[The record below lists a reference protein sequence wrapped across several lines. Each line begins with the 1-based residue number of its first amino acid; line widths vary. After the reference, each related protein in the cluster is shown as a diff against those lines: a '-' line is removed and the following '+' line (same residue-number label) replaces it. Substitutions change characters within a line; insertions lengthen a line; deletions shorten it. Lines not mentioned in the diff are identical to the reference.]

1 MKKMSKILTFI
12 LVLAMVLG
20 TVAMAAEPSY
30 TISATDGSLEHGS
43 ITLTYT
49 YTVTKDVTD
58 DNNNT
63 TSETK
68 EVTETAFLKKGSL
81 SADIPKDA
89 KVVISFNANTGYEF
103 IGAKDDANNP
113 IEDGAEITLT
123 KSLIITPEFRLK
135 DTLGGEAKISS
146 FKIDAICPSAYY
158 WQQCHKKDS
167 NSNSVLDNNLLK
179 YTRYPG
185 KLNGTQSPSTEIA
198 KGYYVDLTLYVNDAD
213 YAAFIS
219 TNGNSSDKFSVTT
232 PGDSSFLAG
241 STNPSAS
248 AVINATTDGKG
259 YSITLTGVYY
269 VGGSDNTLKLIVTQG
284 NYNAI
289 LSCKI
294 DNATIIP
301 TTPDDDKPSEETTAA
316 QPYVIISSYSYGKG
330 DLVAGETRN
339 VTMTFRNT
347 SKTMAVENMM
357 VTMTLPDAMMLT
369 SSSNSFYIE
378 SLAAE
383 GTITK
388 TVNVTVKP
396 TAAAQSHSMT
406 VDFTYDYLDNGTRR
420 NAKTT
425 ETISMPVLQVDRFT
439 VTGIDLPTQIFVGE
453 ENNLSVNFVNKS
465 RTDIYNLSAKLS
477 CEALSNNG
485 EEQYLGN
492 LASGTTSSADFYIT
506 ANEKGELVGEVI
518 ITYEDTNMNQRTVS
532 VPFTTQAASYED
544 IYGPTDPVDP
554 GLDPVG
560 PVEPE
565 TTGFPWF
572 WVIAGVVVVAAGVFV
587 ALKLRKNKK
596 ESVDEDEDI

>member
-1 MKKMSKILTFI
+1 MTVKKMSKILTFI

-20 TVAMAAEPSY
+20 TVAMAEVPTPAAKTPATKEETVTYTITAGTVENGTLTIKYGSTQKPLTTSAKTDAIAKDTDITVVAEPKAGY
-30 TISATDGSLEHGS
+30 ELD
-43 ITLTYT
+43 TLTCT
-49 YTVTKDVTD
+49 INGTPTDIKATQKFKLTGDATVTPV
-58 DNNNT
+58 
-63 TSETK
+63 
-68 EVTETAFLKKGSL
+68 
-81 SADIPKDA
+81 
-89 KVVISFNANTGYEF
+89 
-103 IGAKDDANNP
+103 
-113 IEDGAEITLT
+113 
-123 KSLIITPEFRLK
+123 FREK
-135 DTLGGEAKISS
+135 QSLGGEKTVDS
-146 FKIDAICPSAYY
+146 FRLDAICSGSYY
-158 WQQCHKKDS
+158 WQMYHKDMA
-167 NSNSVLDNNLLK
+167 NNKK
-179 YTRYPG
+179 YTKYPG
-185 KLNGTQSPSTEIA
+185 SPADKVNPSSEIV
-198 KGYYVDLTLYVNDAD
+198 KGNYVDLTLYITDND
-213 YAAFIS
+213 FLKLCSS
-219 TNGNSSDKFSVTT
+219 TGYSKDNFSVTT

-241 STNPSAS
+241 SGAGAEIEKWTVGS
-248 AVINATTDGKG
+248 TDKG
-259 YSITLTGVYY
+259 MEIQLTGVYY
-269 VGGSDNTLKLIVTQG
+269 VGGSDNTLKLIITQG

-289 LSCKI
+289 VTCKI

-301 TTPDDDKPSEETTAA
+301 TKPDDEKPDTETTAA

-406 VDFTYDYLDNGTRR
+406 VDFTYDYLDNGIRR

-425 ETISMPVLQVDRFT
+425 ESISMPVLQVDRFT
-439 VTGIDLPTQIFVGE
+439 VTGIDLPQQIFIGE

-465 RTDIYNLSAKLS
+465 RTDIYNLSAKLN
-477 CEALSNNG
+477 CEGLSNNG

-506 ANEKGELVGEVI
+506 GNEKGELVGEVI

-532 VPFTTQAASYED
+532 VPFTTQVTSYED
-544 IYGPTDPVDP
+544 VWGPSNPSVDP
-554 GLDPVG
+554 GMDPG
-560 PVEPE
+560 TDPGMEEPA
-565 TTGFPWF
+565 GFPWF
-572 WVIAGVVVVAAGVFV
+572 WVIGGVVVVAAGVFV
-587 ALKLRKNKK
+587 YLKLRKNKK
-596 ESVDEDEDI
+596 ESVEEDEDI

>member
-1 MKKMSKILTFI
+1 MTVKKMSKILTFI

-20 TVAMAAEPSY
+20 TVAMAADPP
-30 TISATDGSLEHGS
+30 
-43 ITLTYT
+43 
-49 YTVTKDVTD
+49 YTVSAPVDSLTHGKITITYDTADTEKGGTKTVNGFLNST
-58 DNNNT
+58 T
-63 TSETK
+63 TSIK
-68 EVTETAFLKKGSL
+68 LPNDVKKIKVSFTAN
-81 SADIPKDA
+81 P
-89 KVVISFNANTGYEF
+89 GYEF
-103 IGAKDDANNP
+103 VSATYKVGDTDAKSVADFGE
-113 IEDGAEITLT
+113 IEITGNT
-123 KSLIITPEFRLK
+123 AITPVFQAK
-135 DTLGGEAKISS
+135 STLGGEKTADS
-146 FKIDAICPSAYY
+146 FRLDAICSGSYY
-158 WQQCHKKDS
+158 WQMYHKDMA
-167 NSNSVLDNNLLK
+167 NNKK
-179 YTRYPG
+179 YTKYPG
-185 KLNGTQSPSTEIA
+185 SPLDKVNPSSEIV
-198 KGYYVDLTLYVNDAD
+198 KGNYVDLTLYVTDD
-213 YAAFIS
+213 DFLSLCGTTSY
-219 TNGNSSDKFSVTT
+219 DKNNFSVTT

-241 STNPSAS
+241 SGAGAEIEKWTVGS
-248 AVINATTDGKG
+248 TDKG
-259 YSITLTGVYY
+259 MEIKLTGVYY
-269 VGGSDNTLKLIVTQG
+269 VGGSDNTLKLIITQG

-289 LSCKI
+289 VTCKI

-301 TTPDDDKPSEETTAA
+301 TKPDDEKPDTETTAA

-339 VTMTFRNT
+339 ITMTFRNT

-406 VDFTYDYLDNGTRR
+406 VDFTYDYLDNGVRR

-439 VTGIDLPTQIFVGE
+439 VTGIDLPQQIFIGE

-465 RTDIYNLSAKLS
+465 RTDIYNLSAKLN
-477 CEALSNNG
+477 CEGLSNNG

-506 ANEKGELVGEVI
+506 GNEKCELVGEVI

-532 VPFTTQAASYED
+532 VPFTTQVTSYED
-544 IYGPTDPVDP
+544 VWGPSNPSVDP
-554 GLDPVG
+554 GME
-560 PVEPE
+560 EPA
-565 TTGFPWF
+565 GFPWF
-572 WVIAGVVVVAAGVFV
+572 WVIGGVVVVAAGVFV
-587 ALKLRKNKK
+587 YLKLRKNKK

>member
-1 MKKMSKILTFI
+1 MKKMSKILIFI

-20 TVAMAAEPSY
+20 TVAMAEVPTPAAKTPATQEETVTY
-30 TISATDGSLEHGS
+30 TITAGIFTNGQMTIKYGTTQSPLASGASLTVEKDTEITVEFSAT
-43 ITLTYT
+43 
-49 YTVTKDVTD
+49 
-58 DNNNT
+58 
-63 TSETK
+63 
-68 EVTETAFLKKGSL
+68 A
-81 SADIPKDA
+81 
-89 KVVISFNANTGYEF
+89 GYEF
-103 IGAKDDANNP
+103 VKATYKIGEK
-113 IEDGAEITLT
+113 ETSLSDGGKFTLT
-123 KSLIITPEFRLK
+123 GDATITPVFQAK
-135 DTLGGEAKISS
+135 STLGGEKTADS
-146 FKIDAICPSAYY
+146 FRLDAICSGSYY
-158 WQQCHKKDS
+158 WQMYHKDMA
-167 NSNSVLDNNLLK
+167 NNKK
-179 YTRYPG
+179 YTKYPG
-185 KLNGTQSPSTEIA
+185 SPADKVNPSSEIV
-198 KGYYVDLTLYVNDAD
+198 KGNYVDLTLYVTDNDFLSL
-213 YAAFIS
+213 YGS
-219 TNGNSSDKFSVTT
+219 TGYSKDNFSVTT

-241 STNPSAS
+241 SGAGAEIEKWTVGSTDKGM
-248 AVINATTDGKG
+248 VIQ
-259 YSITLTGVYY
+259 LTGVYY
-269 VGGSDNTLKLIVTQG
+269 VGGSDNTLKLIITQG

-294 DNATIIP
+294 DNATIVP
-301 TTPDDDKPSEETTAA
+301 EKENDKKPDEETTAA

-339 VTMTFRNT
+339 ITMTFRNT

-406 VDFTYDYLDNGTRR
+406 VDFTYDYLDNGVRR

-439 VTGIDLPTQIFVGE
+439 VTGIDLPQQIFIGE

-465 RTDIYNLSAKLS
+465 RTDIYNLSAKLN
-477 CEALSNNG
+477 CEGLSNNG

-506 ANEKGELVGEVI
+506 GNEKCELVGEVI

-532 VPFTTQAASYED
+532 VPFTTQVTSYED
-544 IYGPTDPVDP
+544 VWGPSNPSVDP
-554 GLDPVG
+554 GTDPG
-560 PVEPE
+560 TDPGMEEPA
-565 TTGFPWF
+565 GFPWF
-572 WVIAGVVVVAAGVFV
+572 WVIGGVVVVAAGVFV
-587 ALKLRKNKK
+587 YLKLRKNKK

>member
-20 TVAMAAEPSY
+20 TVAMADESSY
-30 TISATDGSLEHGS
+30 TVSATDGSLEHGS
-43 ITLTYT
+43 ITLTY
-49 YTVTKDVTD
+49 
-58 DNNNT
+58 NT
-63 TSETK
+63 TKEGSAGTATCTLNSTTK
-68 EVTETAFLKKGSL
+68 SKALPDDVKKVKVT
-81 SADIPKDA
+81 
-89 KVVISFNANTGYEF
+89 FNAAPGYEF
-103 IGAKDDANNP
+103 VSATYKVGDTGTQSVADF
-113 IEDGAEITLT
+113 GEINITGNT
-123 KSLIITPEFRLK
+123 TITPVFREK
-135 DTLGGEAKISS
+135 QSLGGEKTVDS
-146 FKIDAICPSAYY
+146 FRLDAICNGSYY
-158 WQQCHKKDS
+158 WQMYHKDMSNNKKYSKYPGDPGNNVPS
-167 NSNSVLDNNLLK
+167 NS
-179 YTRYPG
+179 
-185 KLNGTQSPSTEIA
+185 EII
-198 KGYYVDLTLYVNDAD
+198 KGNFVDLTLYVKDPDFVKLATMTGYD
-213 YAAFIS
+213 PE
-219 TNGNSSDKFSVTT
+219 KFSVST
-232 PGDSSFLAG
+232 PSDSSFLAG
-241 STNPSAS
+241 QFSSS
-248 AVINATTDGKG
+248 SSDLKSNAKFSNWMNGSEVQG
-259 YSITLTGVYY
+259 MIIELTGVYY

-294 DNATIIP
+294 DNATIVP
-301 TTPDDDKPSEETTAA
+301 EKENNKKPDEETTAA

-339 VTMTFRNT
+339 ITMTFRNT

-406 VDFTYDYLDNGTRR
+406 VDFTYDYLDNGVRR

-439 VTGIDLPTQIFVGE
+439 VTGIDLPQQIFIGE

-465 RTDIYNLSAKLS
+465 RTDIYNLSAKLN
-477 CEALSNNG
+477 CEGLSNNG

-506 ANEKGELVGEVI
+506 GNEKCELVGEVI

-532 VPFTTQAASYED
+532 VPFTTQVTSYED
-544 IYGPTDPVDP
+544 VWGPSNPSVDP
-554 GLDPVG
+554 GTDPG
-560 PVEPE
+560 TDPGMEEPA
-565 TTGFPWF
+565 GFPWF
-572 WVIAGVVVVAAGVFV
+572 WVIGGVAVVAAGVFV
-587 ALKLRKNKK
+587 YLKLRKNKK

>member
-1 MKKMSKILTFI
+1 MTVKKMSKILTFI
-12 LVLAMVLG
+12 LVLAMVLS
-20 TVAMAAEPSY
+20 TVAMAAEPPY
-30 TISATDGSLEHGS
+30 TVSAPADSLTHGKITITYDTADTEKGGTKTVNGFLNSTTTSIKLPDDVKKIKVSFTANPGYEFVSATYKVGDTDAKPVADFGEIE
-43 ITLTYT
+43 IT
-49 YTVTKDVTD
+49 
-58 DNNNT
+58 NNT
-63 TSETK
+63 T
-68 EVTETAFLKKGSL
+68 
-81 SADIPKDA
+81 
-89 KVVISFNANTGYEF
+89 
-103 IGAKDDANNP
+103 
-113 IEDGAEITLT
+113 
-123 KSLIITPEFRLK
+123 ITPVFQAK
-135 DTLGGEAKISS
+135 STLGGEKTADS
-146 FKIDAICPSAYY
+146 FRLDAICSGSYY
-158 WQQCHKKDS
+158 WQMYHKDMA
-167 NSNSVLDNNLLK
+167 NNKK
-179 YTRYPG
+179 YTKYPG
-185 KLNGTQSPSTEIA
+185 SPADKVNPSSEIV
-198 KGYYVDLTLYVNDAD
+198 KGNYVDLTLYVTDNDFLSL
-213 YAAFIS
+213 YGS
-219 TNGNSSDKFSVTT
+219 TGYSKNNFSVTT

-241 STNPSAS
+241 NTTPSA
-248 AVINATTDGKG
+248 NAEIDPWEGKG
-259 YSITLTGVYY
+259 YTVKLTGVYY
-269 VGGSDNTLKLIVTQG
+269 VGGNDNTLKLIVTQG

-289 LSCKI
+289 VTCKI

-301 TTPDDDKPSEETTAA
+301 TKPDDEKPDTETTAA

-339 VTMTFRNT
+339 ITMTFRNT

-406 VDFTYDYLDNGTRR
+406 VDFTYDYLDNGVRR

-439 VTGIDLPTQIFVGE
+439 VAGIDLPQQIFIGE

-465 RTDIYNLSAKLS
+465 RTDIYNLSAKLN
-477 CEALSNNG
+477 CEGLSNNG

-506 ANEKGELVGEVI
+506 GNEKGELVGEVI

-532 VPFTTQAASYED
+532 VPFTTQVTSYED
-544 IYGPTDPVDP
+544 VWGPSNPSVDP
-554 GLDPVG
+554 GMDPG
-560 PVEPE
+560 TDPGMEEPA
-565 TTGFPWF
+565 GFPWF
-572 WVIAGVVVVAAGVFV
+572 WVIGGVVVVAAGVFV
-587 ALKLRKNKK
+587 YLKLRKNKK

>member
-20 TVAMAAEPSY
+20 TVAMAEVPTPAAKTPATKEETVTYTITAGTVENGTLTIKYGSTQKPLTTSAKTDAIAKDTDITVVAEPKAGY
-30 TISATDGSLEHGS
+30 ELD
-43 ITLTYT
+43 TLTCT
-49 YTVTKDVTD
+49 INGTPTDIKATQKFKLTGDATVTPV
-58 DNNNT
+58 
-63 TSETK
+63 
-68 EVTETAFLKKGSL
+68 
-81 SADIPKDA
+81 
-89 KVVISFNANTGYEF
+89 
-103 IGAKDDANNP
+103 
-113 IEDGAEITLT
+113 
-123 KSLIITPEFRLK
+123 FREK
-135 DTLGGEAKISS
+135 QSLGGEKTVDS
-146 FKIDAICPSAYY
+146 FRLDAICSGSYY
-158 WQQCHKKDS
+158 WQMYHKDMA
-167 NSNSVLDNNLLK
+167 NNKK
-179 YTRYPG
+179 YTKYPG
-185 KLNGTQSPSTEIA
+185 SPADKVNPSSEIV
-198 KGYYVDLTLYVNDAD
+198 KGNYVDLTLYVTDD
-213 YAAFIS
+213 DFLSLCGTTSY
-219 TNGNSSDKFSVTT
+219 DKNNFSVTT

-241 STNPSAS
+241 SGAGAEIEKWTVGSTDKGM
-248 AVINATTDGKG
+248 VIQ
-259 YSITLTGVYY
+259 LTGVYY
-269 VGGSDNTLKLIVTQG
+269 VGGNDNTLKLIITQG

-289 LSCKI
+289 VTCKI

-301 TTPDDDKPSEETTAA
+301 TKPDDEKPDTETTAA

-339 VTMTFRNT
+339 ITMTFRNT

-406 VDFTYDYLDNGTRR
+406 VDFTYDYLDNGVRR

-439 VTGIDLPTQIFVGE
+439 VTGIDLPQQIFIGE

-465 RTDIYNLSAKLS
+465 RTDIYNLSAKLN
-477 CEALSNNG
+477 CEGLSNNG

-506 ANEKGELVGEVI
+506 GNEKCELVGEVI

-532 VPFTTQAASYED
+532 VPFTTQVTSYED
-544 IYGPTDPVDP
+544 VWGPSNPSVDP
-554 GLDPVG
+554 GTDPG
-560 PVEPE
+560 TDPGMEEPA
-565 TTGFPWF
+565 GFPWF
-572 WVIAGVVVVAAGVFV
+572 WVIGGVAVVAAGVFV
-587 ALKLRKNKK
+587 YLKLRKNKK

>member
-1 MKKMSKILTFI
+1 MTVKKMSKILTFI

-20 TVAMAAEPSY
+20 TVAMADQSDGTNTGNTTNDTYTITAGRFENGTLTIKYDSTQSPLTAGATSKAIAKGTEVTILAEPKAGYELVALNY
-30 TISATDGSLEHGS
+30 TIGETTTDIKTDGKF
-43 ITLTYT
+43 TLT
-49 YTVTKDVTD
+49 
-58 DNNNT
+58 
-63 TSETK
+63 
-68 EVTETAFLKKGSL
+68 G
-81 SADIPKDA
+81 
-89 KVVISFNANTGYEF
+89 NAT
-103 IGAKDDANNP
+103 
-113 IEDGAEITLT
+113 
-123 KSLIITPEFRLK
+123 ITPVFQAK
-135 DTLGGEAKISS
+135 STLGGEKTADS
-146 FKIDAICPSAYY
+146 FRLDAICSGSYY
-158 WQQCHKKDS
+158 WQMYHKDMA
-167 NSNSVLDNNLLK
+167 NNKK
-179 YTRYPG
+179 YTKYPG
-185 KLNGTQSPSTEIA
+185 SPADKVNPSSEIV
-198 KGYYVDLTLYVNDAD
+198 KGNYVDLTLYVTDD
-213 YAAFIS
+213 DFLSLYGS
-219 TNGNSSDKFSVTT
+219 TGYSKDNFSVTT

-241 STNPSAS
+241 SGAGAEIEKW
-248 AVINATTDGKG
+248 AVGSTDKG
-259 YSITLTGVYY
+259 MVIQLTGVYY
-269 VGGSDNTLKLIVTQG
+269 VGGNDNTLKLIVTQG

-294 DNATIIP
+294 DNATIVP
-301 TTPDDDKPSEETTAA
+301 EKENDKKPDEETTAA

-339 VTMTFRNT
+339 ITMTFRNT

-406 VDFTYDYLDNGTRR
+406 VDFTYDYLDNGVRR

-439 VTGIDLPTQIFVGE
+439 VTGIDLPQQIFIGE

-465 RTDIYNLSAKLS
+465 RTDIYNLSAKLN
-477 CEALSNNG
+477 CEGLSNNG

-506 ANEKGELVGEVI
+506 GNEKCELVGEVI

-532 VPFTTQAASYED
+532 VPFTTQVTSYED
-544 IYGPTDPVDP
+544 VWGPSNPSVDP
-554 GLDPVG
+554 GMDPG
-560 PVEPE
+560 TDPGMEEPA
-565 TTGFPWF
+565 GFPWF
-572 WVIAGVVVVAAGVFV
+572 WVIGGVVVVAAGVFV
-587 ALKLRKNKK
+587 YLKLRKNKK

>member
-12 LVLAMVLG
+12 LVLAMVLS
-20 TVAMAAEPSY
+20 TVAMAAEASY
-30 TISATDGSLEHGS
+30 TVSAPADSLTHGK
-43 ITLTYT
+43 ITITYDT
-49 YTVTKDVTD
+49 ADTEKGGTKTVNGFLNST
-58 DNNNT
+58 T
-63 TSETK
+63 TSIK
-68 EVTETAFLKKGSL
+68 LPDDVKKIKVSFTAN
-81 SADIPKDA
+81 P
-89 KVVISFNANTGYEF
+89 GYEF
-103 IGAKDDANNP
+103 VSATYKVGNTDTKPVADFGEINN
-113 IEDGAEITLT
+113 ITDNT
-123 KSLIITPEFRLK
+123 TITPVFQAK
-135 DTLGGEAKISS
+135 STLGGEKTADS
-146 FKIDAICPSAYY
+146 FRLDAICSGSYY
-158 WQQCHKKDS
+158 WQMYHKDMA
-167 NSNSVLDNNLLK
+167 NNKK
-179 YTRYPG
+179 YTKYPG
-185 KLNGTQSPSTEIA
+185 SPADKVNPSSEIV
-198 KGYYVDLTLYVNDAD
+198 KGNYVDLTLYVTDNDFLKL
-213 YAAFIS
+213 YSS
-219 TNGNSSDKFSVTT
+219 TGYSKDNFSVTT

-241 STNPSAS
+241 SGAGAEIEKWTVGS
-248 AVINATTDGKG
+248 TDKG
-259 YSITLTGVYY
+259 MEIQLTGVYY
-269 VGGSDNTLKLIVTQG
+269 VGGSDNTLKLIITQG

-289 LSCKI
+289 VTCKI

-301 TTPDDDKPSEETTAA
+301 TKPDDEKPDTETTAA

-406 VDFTYDYLDNGTRR
+406 VDFTYDYLDNGVRR

-425 ETISMPVLQVDRFT
+425 ESISMPVLQVDRFT
-439 VTGIDLPTQIFVGE
+439 VTGIDLPQQIFIGE

-465 RTDIYNLSAKLS
+465 RTDIYNLSAKLN
-477 CEALSNNG
+477 CEGLSNNG

-506 ANEKGELVGEVI
+506 GNEKGELVGEVI

-532 VPFTTQAASYED
+532 VPFTTQVTSYED
-544 IYGPTDPVDP
+544 VWGPSNPSVDP
-554 GLDPVG
+554 GMDPG
-560 PVEPE
+560 TDPGMEEPA
-565 TTGFPWF
+565 GFPWF
-572 WVIAGVVVVAAGVFV
+572 WVIGGVAVVAAGVFV
-587 ALKLRKNKK
+587 YLKLRKNKK

>member
-1 MKKMSKILTFI
+1 MTVKKMSKILIFI

-20 TVAMAAEPSY
+20 TVAMAEVPTPAAKTPATQEETVTY
-30 TISATDGSLEHGS
+30 TITAGIFTNGQMTIKYGTTQSPLASGASLTVEKDTEITVEFSAT
-43 ITLTYT
+43 
-49 YTVTKDVTD
+49 
-58 DNNNT
+58 
-63 TSETK
+63 
-68 EVTETAFLKKGSL
+68 A
-81 SADIPKDA
+81 
-89 KVVISFNANTGYEF
+89 GYEF
-103 IGAKDDANNP
+103 VKATYKIGEK
-113 IEDGAEITLT
+113 ETSLSDGGKFTLT
-123 KSLIITPEFRLK
+123 GDATITPVFQAK
-135 DTLGGEAKISS
+135 STLGGEKTADS
-146 FKIDAICPSAYY
+146 FRLDAICSGSYY
-158 WQQCHKKDS
+158 WQMYHKDMA
-167 NSNSVLDNNLLK
+167 NNKK
-179 YTRYPG
+179 YTKYPG
-185 KLNGTQSPSTEIA
+185 SPADKVNPSSEIV
-198 KGYYVDLTLYVNDAD
+198 KGNYVDLTLYVTDD
-213 YAAFIS
+213 DFLSLYGS
-219 TNGNSSDKFSVTT
+219 TGYNKNNFSVTT

-241 STNPSAS
+241 SGAGAEIEKWTVGSTDKGM
-248 AVINATTDGKG
+248 VIQ
-259 YSITLTGVYY
+259 LTGVYY
-269 VGGSDNTLKLIVTQG
+269 VGGNDNTLKLIVTQG

-294 DNATIIP
+294 DNATIVP
-301 TTPDDDKPSEETTAA
+301 EKENDKKPDEETTAA

-339 VTMTFRNT
+339 ITMTFRNT

-406 VDFTYDYLDNGTRR
+406 VDFTYDYLDNGVRR

-439 VTGIDLPTQIFVGE
+439 VTGIDLPQQIFIGE

-465 RTDIYNLSAKLS
+465 RTDIYNLSAKLN
-477 CEALSNNG
+477 CEGLSNNG

-506 ANEKGELVGEVI
+506 GNEKCELVGEVI

-532 VPFTTQAASYED
+532 VPFTTQVTSYED
-544 IYGPTDPVDP
+544 VWGPSNPSVDP
-554 GLDPVG
+554 GMDPG
-560 PVEPE
+560 TDPGMEEPA
-565 TTGFPWF
+565 GFPWF
-572 WVIAGVVVVAAGVFV
+572 WVIGGVVVVAAGVFV
-587 ALKLRKNKK
+587 YLKLRKNKK
-596 ESVDEDEDI
+596 ESVEEDEDI

>member
-12 LVLAMVLG
+12 LVLAMVLS
-20 TVAMAAEPSY
+20 TVAMAADPP
-30 TISATDGSLEHGS
+30 
-43 ITLTYT
+43 
-49 YTVTKDVTD
+49 YTVSAPVDSLTHGKITITYDTADTEKGGTKTVNGFLNST
-58 DNNNT
+58 T
-63 TSETK
+63 TSIK
-68 EVTETAFLKKGSL
+68 LPNDVKKIKVSFTAN
-81 SADIPKDA
+81 P
-89 KVVISFNANTGYEF
+89 GYEF
-103 IGAKDDANNP
+103 VSATYKVGDTDAKSVADFGE
-113 IEDGAEITLT
+113 IEITGNT
-123 KSLIITPEFRLK
+123 AITPVFQAK
-135 DTLGGEAKISS
+135 STLGGEKTADS
-146 FKIDAICPSAYY
+146 FRLDAICSGSYY
-158 WQQCHKKDS
+158 WQMYHKDMA
-167 NSNSVLDNNLLK
+167 NNKK
-179 YTRYPG
+179 YTKYPG
-185 KLNGTQSPSTEIA
+185 SPADKVNPSSEIV
-198 KGYYVDLTLYVNDAD
+198 KGNYVDLTLYVTDD
-213 YAAFIS
+213 DFLSLYGS
-219 TNGNSSDKFSVTT
+219 TGYSKNNFSVTT

-241 STNPSAS
+241 SGAGAEIEKWTVGSTDKGM
-248 AVINATTDGKG
+248 VIQ
-259 YSITLTGVYY
+259 LTGVYY
-269 VGGSDNTLKLIVTQG
+269 VGGSDNTLKLIITQG

-289 LSCKI
+289 VTCKI
-294 DNATIIP
+294 DNATIVP
-301 TTPDDDKPSEETTAA
+301 EKENDKKPDEETTAA

-339 VTMTFRNT
+339 ITMTFRNT

-406 VDFTYDYLDNGTRR
+406 VDFTYDYLDNGVRR

-439 VTGIDLPTQIFVGE
+439 VTGIDLPQQIFIGE

-465 RTDIYNLSAKLS
+465 RTDIYNLSAKLN
-477 CEALSNNG
+477 CEGLSNNG

-506 ANEKGELVGEVI
+506 GNEKGELVGEVI

-532 VPFTTQAASYED
+532 VPFTTQVTSYED
-544 IYGPTDPVDP
+544 VWGPSNPSVDP
-554 GLDPVG
+554 GMDPG
-560 PVEPE
+560 TDPGMEEPA
-565 TTGFPWF
+565 GFPWF
-572 WVIAGVVVVAAGVFV
+572 WVIGGVAVVAAGVFV
-587 ALKLRKNKK
+587 YLKLRKNKK

>member
-1 MKKMSKILTFI
+1 MTVKKMSKILTFI
-12 LVLAMVLG
+12 LVLAMVLS
-20 TVAMAAEPSY
+20 TVAMAAEPP
-30 TISATDGSLEHGS
+30 
-43 ITLTYT
+43 
-49 YTVTKDVTD
+49 YTVSAPADSLTHGKITITYDTVDTEKGGTKTVNGFLNST
-58 DNNNT
+58 T
-63 TSETK
+63 TSIK
-68 EVTETAFLKKGSL
+68 LPNDVKKIKVSFTAN
-81 SADIPKDA
+81 P
-89 KVVISFNANTGYEF
+89 GYEF
-103 IGAKDDANNP
+103 VSATYKVGNTDAKPVADFGE
-113 IEDGAEITLT
+113 IEITDNT
-123 KSLIITPEFRLK
+123 TITPVFQAK
-135 DTLGGEAKISS
+135 STLGGEKTADS
-146 FKIDAICPSAYY
+146 FRLDAICSGSCY
-158 WQQCHKKDS
+158 WQMYHKDMA
-167 NSNSVLDNNLLK
+167 NNKK
-179 YTRYPG
+179 YTKYPG
-185 KLNGTQSPSTEIA
+185 SPADKVNPSSEIV
-198 KGYYVDLTLYVNDAD
+198 KGNYVDLTLYVTDD
-213 YAAFIS
+213 DFLSLYGS
-219 TNGNSSDKFSVTT
+219 TGYSKDNFSVTT

-241 STNPSAS
+241 SGAGAEIEKWTVGS
-248 AVINATTDGKG
+248 TDKG
-259 YSITLTGVYY
+259 MEIQLTGVYY
-269 VGGSDNTLKLIVTQG
+269 VGGSDNTLKLIITQG

-289 LSCKI
+289 VTCKI

-301 TTPDDDKPSEETTAA
+301 TKPDDEKPDTETTAA

-406 VDFTYDYLDNGTRR
+406 VDFTYDYLDNGVRR

-425 ETISMPVLQVDRFT
+425 ESISMPVLQVDRFT
-439 VTGIDLPTQIFVGE
+439 VTGIDLPQQIFIGE

-465 RTDIYNLSAKLS
+465 RTDIYNLSAKLN
-477 CEALSNNG
+477 CEGLSNNG

-506 ANEKGELVGEVI
+506 GNEKGELVGEVI

-532 VPFTTQAASYED
+532 VPFTTQVTSYED
-544 IYGPTDPVDP
+544 VWGPSNPSVDP
-554 GLDPVG
+554 GMDPG
-560 PVEPE
+560 TDPGMEEPA
-565 TTGFPWF
+565 GFPWF
-572 WVIAGVVVVAAGVFV
+572 WVIGGVVVVAAGVFV
-587 ALKLRKNKK
+587 YLKLRKNKK

>member
-12 LVLAMVLG
+12 LVLAMVLS
-20 TVAMAAEPSY
+20 TVAMATEPSY
-30 TISATDGSLEHGS
+30 TVSAPADSLTHGK
-43 ITLTYT
+43 ITITYDT
-49 YTVTKDVTD
+49 ADTEKGGTKTVNGFLNST
-58 DNNNT
+58 T
-63 TSETK
+63 TSIK
-68 EVTETAFLKKGSL
+68 LPDDVKKIKVSFTAN
-81 SADIPKDA
+81 P
-89 KVVISFNANTGYEF
+89 GYEF
-103 IGAKDDANNP
+103 VSATYKVGDTDAKSVADF
-113 IEDGAEITLT
+113 GEINITDNT
-123 KSLIITPEFRLK
+123 TITPVFQAK
-135 DTLGGEAKISS
+135 STLGGEKTADS
-146 FKIDAICPSAYY
+146 FRLDAICSGSYY
-158 WQQCHKKDS
+158 WQMYHKDMA
-167 NSNSVLDNNLLK
+167 NNKK
-179 YTRYPG
+179 YTKYPG
-185 KLNGTQSPSTEIA
+185 SPADKVNPSSEIV
-198 KGYYVDLTLYVNDAD
+198 KGNYVDLTLYVTDNDFLSL
-213 YAAFIS
+213 YGS
-219 TNGNSSDKFSVTT
+219 TGYSKDNFSVTT

-241 STNPSAS
+241 SGAGAEIEKWTVGSTDKGM
-248 AVINATTDGKG
+248 VIQ
-259 YSITLTGVYY
+259 LTGVYY
-269 VGGSDNTLKLIVTQG
+269 VGGSDNTLKLIITQG

-289 LSCKI
+289 VTCKI

-301 TTPDDDKPSEETTAA
+301 TKPDDEKPDTETTAA

-339 VTMTFRNT
+339 ITMTFRNT

-406 VDFTYDYLDNGTRR
+406 VDFTYDYLDNGVRR

-439 VTGIDLPTQIFVGE
+439 VTGIDLPQQIFIGE

-465 RTDIYNLSAKLS
+465 RTDIYNLSAKLN
-477 CEALSNNG
+477 CEGLSNNG

-506 ANEKGELVGEVI
+506 ANDKGEIVGEVI

-532 VPFTTQAASYED
+532 VPFVTNAVSYDD

-554 GLDPVG
+554 VDPVG

-565 TTGFPWF
+565 TGSFPWF
-572 WVIAGVVVVAAGVFV
+572 WVVAGVVVVAAGVFV
-587 ALKLRKNKK
+587 YLKLRKNKK
-596 ESVDEDEDI
+596 ESVEEDEDI

>member
-1 MKKMSKILTFI
+1 MTVKKMSKILIFI

-20 TVAMAAEPSY
+20 TVAMAEVPTPAAKTPATQEETVTY
-30 TISATDGSLEHGS
+30 TITAGIFTNGQMTIKYGTTQSPLASGASLTVEKDTEITVEFSAT
-43 ITLTYT
+43 
-49 YTVTKDVTD
+49 
-58 DNNNT
+58 
-63 TSETK
+63 
-68 EVTETAFLKKGSL
+68 A
-81 SADIPKDA
+81 
-89 KVVISFNANTGYEF
+89 GYEF
-103 IGAKDDANNP
+103 VKATYKIGEK
-113 IEDGAEITLT
+113 ETSLSDGGKFTLT
-123 KSLIITPEFRLK
+123 GDATITPVFQAK
-135 DTLGGEAKISS
+135 STLGGEKTADS
-146 FKIDAICPSAYY
+146 FRLDAICSGSYY
-158 WQQCHKKDS
+158 WQMYHKDMA
-167 NSNSVLDNNLLK
+167 NNKK
-179 YTRYPG
+179 YTKYPG
-185 KLNGTQSPSTEIA
+185 SPADKVNPSSEIV
-198 KGYYVDLTLYVNDAD
+198 KGNYVDLTLYVTDNDFLSL
-213 YAAFIS
+213 YGS
-219 TNGNSSDKFSVTT
+219 TGYSKNNFSVTT

-241 STNPSAS
+241 SGAGAEIGKWTVGSTDKGM
-248 AVINATTDGKG
+248 VIQ
-259 YSITLTGVYY
+259 LTGVYY

-294 DNATIIP
+294 DNATIVP
-301 TTPDDDKPSEETTAA
+301 EKENDKKPDEETTAA

-406 VDFTYDYLDNGTRR
+406 VDFTYDYLDNGVRR

-439 VTGIDLPTQIFVGE
+439 VTGIDLPQQIFIGE

-465 RTDIYNLSAKLS
+465 RTDIYNLSAKLN
-477 CEALSNNG
+477 CEGLSNNG

-506 ANEKGELVGEVI
+506 GNEKCELVGEVI

-532 VPFTTQAASYED
+532 VPFTTQVTSYED
-544 IYGPTDPVDP
+544 VWGPSNPSVDP
-554 GLDPVG
+554 GMDPG
-560 PVEPE
+560 TDPGMEEPA
-565 TTGFPWF
+565 GFPWF
-572 WVIAGVVVVAAGVFV
+572 WVIGGVVVVAAGVFV
-587 ALKLRKNKK
+587 YLKLRKNKK

>member
-1 MKKMSKILTFI
+1 MTVKKMSKILTFI

-20 TVAMAAEPSY
+20 TVAMAAEPP
-30 TISATDGSLEHGS
+30 
-43 ITLTYT
+43 
-49 YTVTKDVTD
+49 YTVSAPADSLTHGKITITYDTVDTEKSGTKTVNGFLNST
-58 DNNNT
+58 T
-63 TSETK
+63 TSIK
-68 EVTETAFLKKGSL
+68 LPDDVKKIKVSFTAN
-81 SADIPKDA
+81 P
-89 KVVISFNANTGYEF
+89 GYEF
-103 IGAKDDANNP
+103 VSAIYKVGDTDAKSVADF
-113 IEDGAEITLT
+113 GEINITGDT
-123 KSLIITPEFRLK
+123 AITPVFQAK
-135 DTLGGEAKISS
+135 STLGGEKTADS
-146 FKIDAICPSAYY
+146 FRLDAICSGSYY
-158 WQQCHKKDS
+158 WQMYHKDMA
-167 NSNSVLDNNLLK
+167 NNKK
-179 YTRYPG
+179 YTKYPG
-185 KLNGTQSPSTEIA
+185 SPADKVNPSSEIV
-198 KGYYVDLTLYVNDAD
+198 KGNYVDLTLYVTDNDFLSL
-213 YAAFIS
+213 YGS
-219 TNGNSSDKFSVTT
+219 TGYSKDNFSVTT

-241 STNPSAS
+241 SGAGAEIEKWTVGSTDKGM
-248 AVINATTDGKG
+248 VIQ
-259 YSITLTGVYY
+259 LTGVYY
-269 VGGSDNTLKLIVTQG
+269 VGGSDNTLKLIITQG

-289 LSCKI
+289 VTCKI

-301 TTPDDDKPSEETTAA
+301 TKPDDEKPDTETTAA

-339 VTMTFRNT
+339 ITMTFRNT

-406 VDFTYDYLDNGTRR
+406 VDFTYDYLDNGVRR

-439 VTGIDLPTQIFVGE
+439 VTGIDLPQQIFIGE

-465 RTDIYNLSAKLS
+465 RTDIYNLSAKLN
-477 CEALSNNG
+477 CEGLSNNG

-506 ANEKGELVGEVI
+506 GNEKGDLVGEVI

-532 VPFTTQAASYED
+532 VPFTTQVTSYED
-544 IYGPTDPVDP
+544 VWGPSNPSVDP
-554 GLDPVG
+554 GMDPG
-560 PVEPE
+560 IDPGMEEPA
-565 TTGFPWF
+565 GFPWF
-572 WVIAGVVVVAAGVFV
+572 WVIGGVVVVAAGVFV
-587 ALKLRKNKK
+587 YLKLRKNKK

>member
-1 MKKMSKILTFI
+1 MTVKKISKILTFI
-12 LVLAMVLG
+12 LVLAMVLS
-20 TVAMAAEPSY
+20 TVAMAADPPY
-30 TISATDGSLEHGS
+30 TITAAPGSLANGS
-43 ITLTYT
+43 ISLKYNTAIEGTTGTATFALNSTT
-49 YTVTKDVTD
+49 MSKALPNDVKKVTV
-58 DNNNT
+58 
-63 TSETK
+63 S
-68 EVTETAFLKKGSL
+68 F
-81 SADIPKDA
+81 IP
-89 KVVISFNANTGYEF
+89 NPGYEF
-103 IGAKDDANNP
+103 VSAKDGNNNA
-113 IEDGAEITLT
+113 IADFAEIALT
-123 KSLIITPEFRLK
+123 ESITITPVFREK
-135 DTLGGEAKISS
+135 QSLGGEKTVDS
-146 FKIDAICPSAYY
+146 FRLDAICNGYSNWQAY
-158 WQQCHKKDS
+158 HKDTT
-167 NSNSVLDNNLLK
+167 NNKK
-179 YTRYPG
+179 YTKYPG
-185 KLNGTQSPSTEIA
+185 SPKDNVTPSSEIT
-198 KGYYVDLTLYVNDAD
+198 KGNYVDLTLYVTDNDFLSLTQKDGYDA
-213 YAAFIS
+213 
-219 TNGNSSDKFSVTT
+219 NKFSVTT

-241 STNPSAS
+241 GSGYYGSAIKS
-248 AVINATTDGKG
+248 EANISIWKVNDTPKG
-259 YSITLTGVYY
+259 MLIELTGVYY

-301 TTPDDDKPSEETTAA
+301 TKPDDEKPDTETTAA

-339 VTMTFRNT
+339 ITMTFRNT

-396 TAAAQSHSMT
+396 TAAAQSHSMA
-406 VDFTYDYLDNGTRR
+406 VDFTYDYLDNGVRR

-439 VTGIDLPTQIFVGE
+439 VTGIDLPQQIFIGE

-465 RTDIYNLSAKLS
+465 RTDIYNLSAKLN
-477 CEALSNNG
+477 CEGLSNNG

-506 ANEKGELVGEVI
+506 GNEKGELVGEVI

-532 VPFTTQAASYED
+532 VPFTTQVTSYED
-544 IYGPTDPVDP
+544 VWGPSNPSVDP
-554 GLDPVG
+554 GMDPG
-560 PVEPE
+560 TDPGMEEPA
-565 TTGFPWF
+565 GFPWF
-572 WVIAGVVVVAAGVFV
+572 WVIGGVVVVAAGVFV
-587 ALKLRKNKK
+587 YLKLRKNKK

>member
-1 MKKMSKILTFI
+1 MKKMSKILIFI

-20 TVAMAAEPSY
+20 TVAMAEVPTPAAKTPATQEETVTY
-30 TISATDGSLEHGS
+30 TITAGIFTNGQMTIKYGTTQSPLASGASLTVEKDTEITVEFSAT
-43 ITLTYT
+43 
-49 YTVTKDVTD
+49 
-58 DNNNT
+58 
-63 TSETK
+63 
-68 EVTETAFLKKGSL
+68 A
-81 SADIPKDA
+81 
-89 KVVISFNANTGYEF
+89 GYEF
-103 IGAKDDANNP
+103 VKATYKIGEK
-113 IEDGAEITLT
+113 ETSLSDGGKFTLT
-123 KSLIITPEFRLK
+123 GDATITPVFQAK
-135 DTLGGEAKISS
+135 STLGGEKTADS
-146 FKIDAICPSAYY
+146 FRLDAICSGSYY
-158 WQQCHKKDS
+158 WQMYHKDMA
-167 NSNSVLDNNLLK
+167 NNKK
-179 YTRYPG
+179 YTKYPG
-185 KLNGTQSPSTEIA
+185 SPADKVNPSSEIV
-198 KGYYVDLTLYVNDAD
+198 KGNYVDLTLYVTDND
-213 YAAFIS
+213 FLNLCSS
-219 TNGNSSDKFSVTT
+219 TGYSKDNFSVTT

-241 STNPSAS
+241 SGAGAEIEKWTVGSTDKGM
-248 AVINATTDGKG
+248 VIQ
-259 YSITLTGVYY
+259 LTGVYY
-269 VGGSDNTLKLIVTQG
+269 VGGSDNTLKLIITQG

-289 LSCKI
+289 VTCKI

-301 TTPDDDKPSEETTAA
+301 TKPDDEKPDTETTAA

-339 VTMTFRNT
+339 ITMTFRNT

-406 VDFTYDYLDNGTRR
+406 VDFTYDYLDNGVRR

-439 VTGIDLPTQIFVGE
+439 VTGIDLPQQIFIGE

-465 RTDIYNLSAKLS
+465 RTDIYNLSAKLN
-477 CEALSNNG
+477 CEGLSNNG

-506 ANEKGELVGEVI
+506 GNEKCELVGEVI

-532 VPFTTQAASYED
+532 VPFTTQVTSYED
-544 IYGPTDPVDP
+544 VWGPSNPSVDP
-554 GLDPVG
+554 GMDPG
-560 PVEPE
+560 TDPGMEEPA
-565 TTGFPWF
+565 GFPWF
-572 WVIAGVVVVAAGVFV
+572 WVIGGVAVVAAGVFV
-587 ALKLRKNKK
+587 YLKLRKNKK

>member
-12 LVLAMVLG
+12 LVLAMVLS
-20 TVAMAAEPSY
+20 TVAMAEVPTPAAKTPATKEETVTYTITAGTVENGTLTIKYGSTQEPLTTGAKTAAIAKDTDITVVAEPKAGYELVALNY
-30 TISATDGSLEHGS
+30 TIGETTTDIKTDGKF
-43 ITLTYT
+43 TLT
-49 YTVTKDVTD
+49 
-58 DNNNT
+58 
-63 TSETK
+63 
-68 EVTETAFLKKGSL
+68 G
-81 SADIPKDA
+81 
-89 KVVISFNANTGYEF
+89 NAT
-103 IGAKDDANNP
+103 
-113 IEDGAEITLT
+113 
-123 KSLIITPEFRLK
+123 ITPVFQAK
-135 DTLGGEAKISS
+135 STLGGEKTADS
-146 FKIDAICPSAYY
+146 FRLDAICSGSYY
-158 WQQCHKKDS
+158 WQMYHKDMA
-167 NSNSVLDNNLLK
+167 NNKK
-179 YTRYPG
+179 YTKYPG
-185 KLNGTQSPSTEIA
+185 SPADKVNPSSEIV
-198 KGYYVDLTLYVNDAD
+198 KGNYVDLTLYVTDNDFLSL
-213 YAAFIS
+213 YGS
-219 TNGNSSDKFSVTT
+219 TGYSKNNFSVTT

-241 STNPSAS
+241 SGAGAEIEKWTVGSTDKGM
-248 AVINATTDGKG
+248 VIQ
-259 YSITLTGVYY
+259 LTGVYY
-269 VGGSDNTLKLIVTQG
+269 VGGSDNTLKLIITQG

-289 LSCKI
+289 VTCKI
-294 DNATIIP
+294 DNATIVP
-301 TTPDDDKPSEETTAA
+301 EKENDKKPDEETTAA

-339 VTMTFRNT
+339 ITMTFRNT

-406 VDFTYDYLDNGTRR
+406 VDFTYDYLDNGVRR

-439 VTGIDLPTQIFVGE
+439 VTGIDLPQQIFIGE

-465 RTDIYNLSAKLS
+465 RTDIYNLSAKLN
-477 CEALSNNG
+477 CEGLSNNG

-506 ANEKGELVGEVI
+506 GNEKCELVGEVI

-532 VPFTTQAASYED
+532 VPFTTQVTSYED
-544 IYGPTDPVDP
+544 VWGPSNPSVDP
-554 GLDPVG
+554 GMDPG
-560 PVEPE
+560 TDPGMEEPA
-565 TTGFPWF
+565 GFPWF
-572 WVIAGVVVVAAGVFV
+572 WVIGGVVVVAAGVFV
-587 ALKLRKNKK
+587 YLKLRKNKK

>member
-1 MKKMSKILTFI
+1 MTVKKISKILTFI

-20 TVAMAAEPSY
+20 TVAMAAEAP
-30 TISATDGSLEHGS
+30 
-43 ITLTYT
+43 
-49 YTVTKDVTD
+49 YTVSAPADSLTHGKITITYDTADTEKSGTKTVNGFLNST
-58 DNNNT
+58 T
-63 TSETK
+63 TSIKLPNDVEK
-68 EVTETAFLKKGSL
+68 IKVSFTAN
-81 SADIPKDA
+81 P
-89 KVVISFNANTGYEF
+89 GYEF
-103 IGAKDDANNP
+103 VSATYKVGDTDAKSVVDFGE
-113 IEDGAEITLT
+113 IEITDNT
-123 KSLIITPEFRLK
+123 TITPVFQAK
-135 DTLGGEAKISS
+135 STLGGEKTADS
-146 FKIDAICPSAYY
+146 FRLDAICSGSYY
-158 WQQCHKKDS
+158 WQMYHKDMA
-167 NSNSVLDNNLLK
+167 NNKK
-179 YTRYPG
+179 YTKYPG
-185 KLNGTQSPSTEIA
+185 SPADKVNPSSEIV
-198 KGYYVDLTLYVNDAD
+198 KGNYVDLTLYVTDTD
-213 YAAFIS
+213 YVTFI
-219 TNGNSSDKFSVTT
+219 NGDITKNELFSVTT

-241 STNPSAS
+241 SGAGAEIEKWTVGSTDKGM
-248 AVINATTDGKG
+248 VIQ
-259 YSITLTGVYY
+259 LTGVYY
-269 VGGSDNTLKLIVTQG
+269 VGGSDNTLKLIITQG

-289 LSCKI
+289 VTCKI
-294 DNATIIP
+294 DNATIVP
-301 TTPDDDKPSEETTAA
+301 EKENDKKPDEETTAA

-406 VDFTYDYLDNGTRR
+406 VDFTYDYLDNGVRR

-439 VTGIDLPTQIFVGE
+439 VTGIDLPQQIFIGE

-465 RTDIYNLSAKLS
+465 RTDIYNLSAKLN
-477 CEALSNNG
+477 CEGLSNNG

-506 ANEKGELVGEVI
+506 GNEKCELVGEVI

-532 VPFTTQAASYED
+532 VPFTTQVTSYED
-544 IYGPTDPVDP
+544 VWGPSNPSVDP
-554 GLDPVG
+554 GMDPG
-560 PVEPE
+560 TDPGMEEPA
-565 TTGFPWF
+565 GFPWF
-572 WVIAGVVVVAAGVFV
+572 WVIGGVAVVAAGVFV
-587 ALKLRKNKK
+587 YLKLRKNKK

>member
-1 MKKMSKILTFI
+1 MTVKKISKILTFI

-20 TVAMAAEPSY
+20 TVAMAEVPTPAAKTPATKEETVTYTITAGTVENGTLTIKYGSTQEPLTTGAKTAAIAKDTDITVVAEPKAGYELVALNY
-30 TISATDGSLEHGS
+30 TIGETTTDIKTDGKF
-43 ITLTYT
+43 TLT
-49 YTVTKDVTD
+49 
-58 DNNNT
+58 
-63 TSETK
+63 
-68 EVTETAFLKKGSL
+68 G
-81 SADIPKDA
+81 
-89 KVVISFNANTGYEF
+89 NAT
-103 IGAKDDANNP
+103 
-113 IEDGAEITLT
+113 
-123 KSLIITPEFRLK
+123 ITPVFQAK
-135 DTLGGEAKISS
+135 STLGGEKTADS
-146 FKIDAICPSAYY
+146 FRLDAICSGSYY
-158 WQQCHKKDS
+158 WQMYHKDMA
-167 NSNSVLDNNLLK
+167 NNKK
-179 YTRYPG
+179 YTKYPG
-185 KLNGTQSPSTEIA
+185 SPADKVNPSSEIV
-198 KGYYVDLTLYVNDAD
+198 KGNYVDLTLYVTDNDFLSLCGTTS
-213 YAAFIS
+213 Y
-219 TNGNSSDKFSVTT
+219 DKNNFSVTT

-241 STNPSAS
+241 SGAGAEIEKWTVGSTDKGM
-248 AVINATTDGKG
+248 VIQ
-259 YSITLTGVYY
+259 LTGVYY
-269 VGGSDNTLKLIVTQG
+269 VGGSDNTLKLIITQG

-289 LSCKI
+289 VTCKI

-301 TTPDDDKPSEETTAA
+301 TKPDDEKPDTETTAA

-339 VTMTFRNT
+339 ITMTFRNT

-406 VDFTYDYLDNGTRR
+406 VDFTYDYLDNGVRR

-439 VTGIDLPTQIFVGE
+439 VTGIDLPQQIFIGE

-465 RTDIYNLSAKLS
+465 RTDIYNLSAKLN
-477 CEALSNNG
+477 CEGLSNNG

-506 ANEKGELVGEVI
+506 ANDKGEIVGEVI

-532 VPFTTQAASYED
+532 VPFTTQVTSYED
-544 IYGPTDPVDP
+544 VWGPSNPSVDP
-554 GLDPVG
+554 GMDPG
-560 PVEPE
+560 TDPGMEEPA
-565 TTGFPWF
+565 GFPWF
-572 WVIAGVVVVAAGVFV
+572 WVIGGVAVVAAGVFV
-587 ALKLRKNKK
+587 YLKLRKNKK
-596 ESVDEDEDI
+596 ESVEEDEDI

>member
-1 MKKMSKILTFI
+1 MTVKKMSKILIFI

-20 TVAMAAEPSY
+20 TVAMAEVPTPAAKTPATQEETVTY
-30 TISATDGSLEHGS
+30 TITAGIFTNGQMTIKYGTTQSPLASGASLTVEKDTEITVEFSAT
-43 ITLTYT
+43 
-49 YTVTKDVTD
+49 
-58 DNNNT
+58 
-63 TSETK
+63 
-68 EVTETAFLKKGSL
+68 A
-81 SADIPKDA
+81 
-89 KVVISFNANTGYEF
+89 GYEF
-103 IGAKDDANNP
+103 VKATYKIGEK
-113 IEDGAEITLT
+113 ETSLSDGGKFTLT
-123 KSLIITPEFRLK
+123 GDATITPVFQAK
-135 DTLGGEAKISS
+135 STLGGEKTADS
-146 FKIDAICPSAYY
+146 FRLDAICSGSYY
-158 WQQCHKKDS
+158 WQMYHKDMA
-167 NSNSVLDNNLLK
+167 NNKK
-179 YTRYPG
+179 YTKYPG
-185 KLNGTQSPSTEIA
+185 SPADKVNPSSEIV
-198 KGYYVDLTLYVNDAD
+198 KGNYVDLTLYVTDND
-213 YAAFIS
+213 FLNLCSS
-219 TNGNSSDKFSVTT
+219 TGYSKDNFSVTT

-241 STNPSAS
+241 SGAGAEIEKWTVGSTDKGM
-248 AVINATTDGKG
+248 VIQ
-259 YSITLTGVYY
+259 LTGVYY
-269 VGGSDNTLKLIVTQG
+269 VGGSDNTLKLIITQG

-289 LSCKI
+289 VTCKI
-294 DNATIIP
+294 DNATIVP
-301 TTPDDDKPSEETTAA
+301 EKENDKKPDEETTAA

-339 VTMTFRNT
+339 ITMTFRNT

-406 VDFTYDYLDNGTRR
+406 VDFTYDYLDNGVRR

-439 VTGIDLPTQIFVGE
+439 VTGIDLPQQIFIGE

-465 RTDIYNLSAKLS
+465 RTDIYNLSAKLN
-477 CEALSNNG
+477 CEGLSNNG

-506 ANEKGELVGEVI
+506 GNEKCELVGEVI

-532 VPFTTQAASYED
+532 VPFTTQVTSYED
-544 IYGPTDPVDP
+544 VWGPSNPSVDP
-554 GLDPVG
+554 GMDPG
-560 PVEPE
+560 TDPGMEEPA
-565 TTGFPWF
+565 GFPWF
-572 WVIAGVVVVAAGVFV
+572 WVIGGVVVVAAGVFV
-587 ALKLRKNKK
+587 YLKLRKNKK

>member
-1 MKKMSKILTFI
+1 MTVKKMSKILTFI

-20 TVAMAAEPSY
+20 TVAMAEVPTPAAKTPATKEETVTYTITAGTVENGTLTIKYGSTQKPLTTSAKTDAIAKDTDITVVAEPKAGY
-30 TISATDGSLEHGS
+30 ELD
-43 ITLTYT
+43 TLTCT
-49 YTVTKDVTD
+49 INGTPTDIKATQKFKLTGDATVTPV
-58 DNNNT
+58 
-63 TSETK
+63 
-68 EVTETAFLKKGSL
+68 
-81 SADIPKDA
+81 
-89 KVVISFNANTGYEF
+89 
-103 IGAKDDANNP
+103 
-113 IEDGAEITLT
+113 
-123 KSLIITPEFRLK
+123 FREK
-135 DTLGGEAKISS
+135 QSLGGEKTVDS
-146 FKIDAICPSAYY
+146 FRLDAICSGSYY
-158 WQQCHKKDS
+158 WQMYHKDMA
-167 NSNSVLDNNLLK
+167 NNKK
-179 YTRYPG
+179 YTKYPG
-185 KLNGTQSPSTEIA
+185 SPADKVNPSSEIV
-198 KGYYVDLTLYVNDAD
+198 KGNYVDLTLYVTDTD
-213 YAAFIS
+213 YVTFI
-219 TNGNSSDKFSVTT
+219 NGDTDKNKLFSVTT

-241 STNPSAS
+241 NTTPSA
-248 AVINATTDGKG
+248 NAEIAAWEGKG
-259 YSITLTGVYY
+259 YTVKLTGVYY
-269 VGGSDNTLKLIVTQG
+269 VGGSDNTLKLIITQG

-294 DNATIIP
+294 DNATIVP
-301 TTPDDDKPSEETTAA
+301 EKENDKKPDEETTAA

-339 VTMTFRNT
+339 ITMTFRNT

-406 VDFTYDYLDNGTRR
+406 VDFTYDYLDNGVRR

-439 VTGIDLPTQIFVGE
+439 VTGIDLPQQIFIGE

-465 RTDIYNLSAKLS
+465 RTDIYNLSAKLN
-477 CEALSNNG
+477 CEGLSNNG

-506 ANEKGELVGEVI
+506 GNEKCELVGEVI

-532 VPFTTQAASYED
+532 VPFTTQVTSYED
-544 IYGPTDPVDP
+544 VWGPSNPSVDP
-554 GLDPVG
+554 GTDPG
-560 PVEPE
+560 TDPGMEEPA
-565 TTGFPWF
+565 GFPWF
-572 WVIAGVVVVAAGVFV
+572 WVIGGVAVVAAGVFV
-587 ALKLRKNKK
+587 YLKLRKNKK